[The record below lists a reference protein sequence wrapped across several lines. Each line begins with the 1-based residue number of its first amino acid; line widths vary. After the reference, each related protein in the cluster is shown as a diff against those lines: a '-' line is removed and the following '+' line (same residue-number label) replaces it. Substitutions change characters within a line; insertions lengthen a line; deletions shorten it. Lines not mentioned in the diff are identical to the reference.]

1 MEEVFMANNELQ
13 IAGSQGELRIRPYEH
28 HAKYYETD
36 QMGIIHHS
44 NYVKWM
50 EEARLIDGSDR
61 AQLQA
66 DGGYGNHKS
75 GAVDIGRVS
84 QYGTFR

>member
-1 MEEVFMANNELQ
+1 MANNELQ

-50 EEARLIDGSDR
+50 
-61 AQLQA
+61 
-66 DGGYGNHKS
+66 
-75 GAVDIGRVS
+75 GRS
-84 QYGTFR
+84 KT

>member
-1 MEEVFMANNELQ
+1 MANNELQ

-44 NYVKWM
+44 TMSSGWKKQD
-50 EEARLIDGSDR
+50 LI
-61 AQLQA
+61 
-66 DGGYGNHKS
+66 
-75 GAVDIGRVS
+75 
-84 QYGTFR
+84 

>member
-1 MEEVFMANNELQ
+1 MANNELQ

-50 EEARLIDGSDR
+50 EEARLEDVYKRQVLKR
-61 AQLQA
+61 AMRTL
-66 DGGYGNHKS
+66 
-75 GAVDIGRVS
+75 
-84 QYGTFR
+84 

>member
-1 MEEVFMANNELQ
+1 MANNELQ

-50 EEARLIDGSDR
+50 EEARLDLMDQI
-61 AQLQA
+61 
-66 DGGYGNHKS
+66 
-75 GAVDIGRVS
+75 
-84 QYGTFR
+84 

>member
-1 MEEVFMANNELQ
+1 MANNELQ

-50 EEARLIDGSDR
+50 EEARLDLMDQIGLNYRQMEDMD
-61 AQLQA
+61 
-66 DGGYGNHKS
+66 KS